1 MISWGYSF
9 GCPEETWKKKS
20 KTDKQCASRMQKE
33 CRNMA
38 KKSEETFQIKKRF
51 DTQFESATANIPHAF
66 PLGDS
71 TREDII
77 VNFFSQITLLS
88 SYHVLSPPQEMGEQ
102 AFHTIDAIHFWAEL
116 PATVVS
122 GIHASRDKSACQY
135 KSCVYIGHKL
145 VPDFLFLVCPS
156 ITIQQSSPSS

>member
-1 MISWGYSF
+1 
-9 GCPEETWKKKS
+9 
-20 KTDKQCASRMQKE
+20 MQKE

-77 VNFFSQITLLS
+77 FNFFSQITLLS

-145 VPDFLFLVCPS
+145 VPDFFFFFLVCPS
-156 ITIQQSSPSS
+156 IPIQQSSPSS